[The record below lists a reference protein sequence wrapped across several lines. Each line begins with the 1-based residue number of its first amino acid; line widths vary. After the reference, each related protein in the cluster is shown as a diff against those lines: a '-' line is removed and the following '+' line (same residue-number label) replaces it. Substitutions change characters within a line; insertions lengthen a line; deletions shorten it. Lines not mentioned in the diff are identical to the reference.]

1 MKRTVCCVIFLM
13 LCVCLL
19 TSCNPENKCE
29 HEYGEWKVLRWPSCS
44 EVGISERVRECG
56 HKETKDI
63 AILNHRY
70 ENGICINCK
79 TELDKS
85 TLAPGAYDEDF
96 NLIADW
102 DRLVKG
108 YGMQIEENYMF
119 VHGENE
125 LFAENDHRP
134 EKIFY
139 SDPDLARTQ
148 ILVVPEGVERIGKY
162 ALYDSRRLTEV
173 ILPKSL
179 KRIDSRAFYN
189 CTSLTTINLENVQS
203 IGEYAFGCCSKLE
216 QINLTESLTTLEA
229 GAFGGCGSLMSAT
242 LPDSLS
248 EIGAGVFSNCEGL
261 YRVHLPLSLTEIP
274 DDCFKGC
281 KKLFD
286 VNLHEGLVSIG
297 KSAFKDCDQ
306 LKKATM
312 PSTMRIIGA
321 EAYYSSGITEIYL
334 NDGLTHLGARALSS
348 CNALKEIIIPDS
360 VTELGVGTFYYSSF
374 IERIVIGSGVTN
386 IPKSFAGSCWALC
399 DIQIGENVAV
409 IEDGAFEYCWML
421 RSITIPENITYIG
434 DDAFVGCN
442 RLVEIINLSDIDLC
456 PSGSH
461 PSKIDKYAMSVHTG
475 ESKIFREGDFL
486 CYNLDGVLYLLDYVG
501 NMENPTLP
509 ETIGGKEYI
518 VWEMP
523 ID

>member
-44 EVGISERVRECG
+44 EVGISERVCECG

-108 YGMQIEENYMF
+108 YGMQIEENYML
-119 VHGENE
+119 VHDENE

-189 CTSLTTINLENVQS
+189 CTSLTTINLENVEI
-203 IGEYAFGCCSKLE
+203 IGESAFGNCNSLK
-216 QINLTESLTTLEA
+216 QINLSENIQTIESR
-229 GAFGGCGSLMSAT
+229 AFGGCGSLISVI
-242 LPDSLS
+242 LPDSLTELGS
-248 EIGAGVFSNCEGL
+248 GAFINCEKL
-261 YRVHLPLSLTEIP
+261 LQVHLSASLKSVPESCFKKCKSLTNI
-274 DDCFKGC
+274 K
-281 KKLFD
+281 
-286 VNLHEGLVSIG
+286 LHEGLVSIE
-297 KSAFKDCDQ
+297 KEAFSECDG
-306 LKKATM
+306 LGEVRM
-312 PSTMRIIGA
+312 PSTMQRIEAFAYSDSSVSKVHLNEGLAYIGGMA
-321 EAYYSSGITEIYL
+321 FYHCALEEIV
-334 NDGLTHLGARALSS
+334 
-348 CNALKEIIIPDS
+348 IPDS
-360 VTELGVGTFYYSSF
+360 VTEIGVSALGWCSGLKS
-374 IERIVIGSGVTN
+374 IIIGSGITT
-386 IPKSFAGSCWALC
+386 IPENFAGSCHRLS
-399 DIQIGENVAV
+399 DVKIGENVKS
-409 IEDGAFEYCWML
+409 IEDEAFSYCWVL
-421 RSITIPENITYIG
+421 RSITLPKGLTHIG
-434 DDAFVGCN
+434 DLAFEGCDGPI
-442 RLVEIINLSDIDLC
+442 EIINHSDIDLRVGGDH
-456 PSGSH
+456 PSG
-461 PSKIDKYAMSVHTG
+461 IDRYALNVHTG
-475 ESKIFREGDFL
+475 DSRFFREGDFL
-486 CYNLDGVLYLLDYVG
+486 CYDLNGTMYLIDYLG
-501 NMENPTLP
+501 NKENPALP

-518 VWEMP
+518 VWEKPM
-523 ID
+523 D